1 MEMKWIAIMAI
12 GMFGAMFMS
21 LGFSEYYKS
30 QCRIESIKAGVETNK
45 IKEICQ

>member
-12 GMFGAMFMS
+12 GMFGAMFVG
-21 LGFSEYYKS
+21 LGFSEHNKS
-30 QCRIESIKAGVETNK
+30 QCRIEAIKAGIEASK